1 MPYLGRELTSGNY
14 LKLDDISSQFD
25 GSTVTFD
32 LKSGGT
38 DFYPGSSF
46 SILVSVAGIIQ
57 EGDSAYQI
65 ENNQITFATAP
76 ASTDDCFIIVLGIAL
91 GIGVPGN
98 GTVGLTQLQDS
109 AKLGISTSNANNTST
124 VSVGGAVTSI
134 NFAGPGV
141 TTAFVTPST
150 GIATI
155 FFQGDGTKLGVSTS
169 NFNNSSSSNV
179 GAAVTQLNFAG
190 PGVTTGFFNAGIA
203 TIFIEGDTSTL
214 GLSTSNSNNT
224 SSVKVATAVTEFNFA
239 GPGVTTAF
247 VTGGI
252 ATVFFQGGGGSS
264 VGAAGTWASDSVGV
278 ATSKVVGVGTAQAVG
293 TANSEGALQALGNIA
308 ITDGALLIDND
319 ISSNVNIPSG
329 KNGLLI
335 GTVNVAV
342 GATIDVATGSVLV
355 VV

>member
-14 LKLDDISSQFD
+14 LKLDDISSQFN
-25 GSTVTFD
+25 GSTTTFQ
-32 LKSGGT
+32 LKSGGS
-38 DFYPGSSF
+38 DFFPGSSF
-46 SILVSVAGIIQ
+46 SLLVSVAGVIQ
-57 EGDSAYQI
+57 EADSAYQI
-65 ENNQITFATAP
+65 NNNEITFATAP
-76 ASTDDCFIIVLGIAL
+76 GASDDAFIIVLGLAL
-91 GIGVPGN
+91 GIGVPGD
-98 GTVGLTQLQDS
+98 GTVGLNQLQDS
-109 AKLGISTSNANNTST
+109 AKLGISTNG
-124 VSVGGAVTSI
+124 VFVGGGVTSI

-150 GIATI
+150 GIAT
-155 FFQGDGTKLGVSTS
+155 
-169 NFNNSSSSNV
+169 
-179 GAAVTQLNFAG
+179 
-190 PGVTTGFFNAGIA
+190 
-203 TIFIEGDTSTL
+203 
-214 GLSTSNSNNT
+214 
-224 SSVKVATAVTEFNFA
+224 
-239 GPGVTTAF
+239 
-247 VTGGI
+247 
-252 ATVFFQGGGGSS
+252 VFFQGGGGG

-319 ISSNVNIPSG
+319 ISSSINVPAG

>member
-25 GSTVTFD
+25 GSKVTFQ
-32 LKSGGT
+32 LKSGGS
-38 DFYPGSSF
+38 DFFPGSSF
-46 SILVSVAGIIQ
+46 SLLVSVAGVIQ
-57 EGDSAYQI
+57 EADSAYQI
-65 ENNQITFATAP
+65 NNNEITFATAP
-76 ASTDDCFIIVLGIAL
+76 SNGDDAFIIVLGLAL
-91 GIGVPGN
+91 GIGVPGD
-98 GTVGLTQLQDS
+98 GTVGLNQLQDS
-109 AKLGISTSNANNTST
+109 AKLGISTNG
-124 VSVGGAVTSI
+124 VFVGGGVTSI

-150 GIATI
+150 GIAT
-155 FFQGDGTKLGVSTS
+155 
-169 NFNNSSSSNV
+169 
-179 GAAVTQLNFAG
+179 
-190 PGVTTGFFNAGIA
+190 
-203 TIFIEGDTSTL
+203 
-214 GLSTSNSNNT
+214 
-224 SSVKVATAVTEFNFA
+224 
-239 GPGVTTAF
+239 
-247 VTGGI
+247 
-252 ATVFFQGGGGSS
+252 VFFQGGGGG

-319 ISSNVNIPSG
+319 ISSSINVPAG

>member
-25 GSTVTFD
+25 GSTVTFQ
-32 LKSGGT
+32 LKSGGS
-38 DFYPGSSF
+38 DFFPGSSF
-46 SILVSVAGIIQ
+46 SLLVSVAGVIQ
-57 EGDSAYQI
+57 EADSAYQI
-65 ENNQITFATAP
+65 NNNEITFATAP
-76 ASTDDCFIIVLGIAL
+76 SNGDDAFIIVLGLAL
-91 GIGVPGN
+91 GVGVPADGS
-98 GTVGLTQLQDS
+98 VGLTQLNDS
-109 AKLGISTSNANNTST
+109 AKLGISTNG
-124 VSVGGAVTSI
+124 VSVGGGVTSI

-150 GIATI
+150 GIAT
-155 FFQGDGTKLGVSTS
+155 
-169 NFNNSSSSNV
+169 
-179 GAAVTQLNFAG
+179 
-190 PGVTTGFFNAGIA
+190 
-203 TIFIEGDTSTL
+203 
-214 GLSTSNSNNT
+214 
-224 SSVKVATAVTEFNFA
+224 
-239 GPGVTTAF
+239 
-247 VTGGI
+247 
-252 ATVFFQGGGGSS
+252 VFFQGGGGS

-319 ISSNVNIPSG
+319 ISSSINVPAG